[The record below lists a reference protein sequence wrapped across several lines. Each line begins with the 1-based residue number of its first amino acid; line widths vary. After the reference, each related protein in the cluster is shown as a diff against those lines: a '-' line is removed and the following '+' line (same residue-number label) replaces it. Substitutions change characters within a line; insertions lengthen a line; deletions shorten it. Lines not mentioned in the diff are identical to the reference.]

1 MTNNKFIF
9 NSEETEILARNM
21 GCRLFSTSVKE
32 DVNVASV
39 FRYLAKKCH
48 QLIKQQYEVVLPIST
63 PMISKLKAIKFDID
77 FIE

>member
-39 FRYLAKKCH
+39 FRYLANKCH
-48 QLIKQQYEVVLPIST
+48 QLIRQQYEDEMTITT
-63 PMISKLKAIKFDID
+63 PMIS
-77 FIE
+77 EY